1 MKKLISILILSVISI
16 SVLTSCSAGK
26 EYVIVTDSEFE
37 PYCYTDG
44 GGNAVGFDV
53 DLISEIADTANIKIK
68 VFPVS
73 LTDAFEALDN
83 NDADAIIAAL
93 TPTDE
98 FMEKYDFSDE
108 YFNGYALAVRKGEN
122 DALIQKFNSALTKI
136 KESGFIDELC
146 DKYALGEKNE

>member
-1 MKKLISILILSVISI
+1 MKKLISILILSVISL

-26 EYVIVTDSEFE
+26 EYVIVTDSGFE

-44 GGNAVGFDV
+44 SGNAVGFDV
-53 DLISEIADTANIKIK
+53 DLINEIADIANIKIK
-68 VFPVS
+68 VIPIS

-83 NDADAIIAAL
+83 KDADAIIAAL
-93 TPTDE
+93 TPTEE
-98 FMEKYDFSDE
+98 FMVKYDFSDE

-122 DALIQKFNSALTKI
+122 DALLKKFNSALTNI

-146 DKYALGEKNE
+146 DKYALGEKYE